1 MKSELVHL
9 GSRKTINPSKI
20 LLLKADTNYTLIYLV
35 DGTEFM
41 TATNLGTLE
50 ERLKDFN
57 FYRTH
62 RSTLINLKYVS
73 DIEIDFLSGNFEVM
87 RMNSN
92 LNIRVA
98 RRKIP
103 DFLRTLQI
111 KATDYN

>member
-9 GSRKTINPSKI
+9 GSRKTINASNI

-62 RSTLINLKYVS
+62 RSTLINLNYIS
-73 DIEIDFLSGNFEVM
+73 DIERDFFSGNFEVI
-87 RMNSN
+87 RMKNN

-111 KATDYN
+111 KSNEYY